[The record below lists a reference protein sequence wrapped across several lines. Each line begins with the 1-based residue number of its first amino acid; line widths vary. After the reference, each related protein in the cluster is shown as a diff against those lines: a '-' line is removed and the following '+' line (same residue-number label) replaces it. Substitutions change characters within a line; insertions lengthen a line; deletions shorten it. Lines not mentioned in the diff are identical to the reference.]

1 MYHKLDSGMRMCV
14 VGGHPS
20 LQNWDWNNP
29 RPMELGPERELV
41 TGSRGLCWETTFPI
55 DSNAAAS
62 DVYYRYLAVDLEGTY
77 LVENEPNRMQRFP
90 DRSDGRMI
98 NGVMEIVDANFVPGL
113 NFDIVPMGERTP
125 DIVIGSYVQSRLDV
139 DELKKLGVGAV
150 LNLQTDED
158 ISKRKVNLQLI
169 EDCYRRNGI
178 EHVRYAIRDNDPQ
191 SFIDQ
196 GRNAAANLNRLLS
209 AGKLTYVHC
218 TAGMGRAPSAVMT
231 YLVLHKGLE
240 VVDAY
245 KYVVYHRTVATP
257 SIDTIHSAC
266 AS

>member
-1 MYHKLDSGMRMCV
+1 M
-14 VGGHPS
+14 
-20 LQNWDWNNP
+20 
-29 RPMELGPERELV
+29 
-41 TGSRGLCWETTFPI
+41 
-55 DSNAAAS
+55 
-62 DVYYRYLAVDLEGTY
+62 
-77 LVENEPNRMQRFP
+77 
-90 DRSDGRMI
+90 
-98 NGVMEIVDANFVPGL
+98 
-113 NFDIVPMGERTP
+113 
-125 DIVIGSYVQSRLDV
+125 
-139 DELKKLGVGAV
+139 
-150 LNLQTDED
+150 
-158 ISKRKVNLQLI
+158 
-169 EDCYRRNGI
+169 
-178 EHVRYAIRDNDPQ
+178 RYAIRDNDPQ

-196 GRNAAANLNRLLS
+196 GRNAAANLDRLLS